1 MKINFFKKESKI
13 SIPSLNLKFRGEVHA
28 VEGVNAK
35 EKVFS
40 VTVPFTN
47 RPYANSL
54 TEAEIIKPS
63 DFEPISI
70 KEIKASQPFKVLSVE
85 PALPRKITSEERV
98 EFKISL
104 EGPDFNYSGPL
115 TLEFLEENREF
126 VHLEITKVVV
136 NSYGRSVEAESTLNM
151 LNVPKNHIFQQNLQ
165 LLKIL
170 NYGSKVEKI
179 TVDEPFEFEGSNPK
193 LPFVINDA
201 GSFVLSI
208 YIKAP
213 ESNFAGPLVVNLS

>member
-1 MKINFFKKESKI
+1 MKFGLFRKKNKINVPAI
-13 SIPSLNLKFRGEVHA
+13 NLKFRGELHSVG
-28 VEGVNAK
+28 GVSA
-35 EKVFS
+35 ESRIFS

-63 DFEPISI
+63 DFEPISLKGI
-70 KEIKASQPFKVLSVE
+70 QASQPFKVLAVE
-85 PALPRKITSEERV
+85 PALPRKITSEERA
-98 EFKISL
+98 EFKISI
-104 EGPDFNYSGPL
+104 EGPDYNYSGPL

-126 VHLEITKVVV
+126 VHLEISKVLL
-136 NSYGRSVEAESTLNM
+136 NGYGKSVEAESTLNM

-165 LLKIL
+165 LMKLL
-170 NYGSKVEKI
+170 SYGLKVERI
-179 TVDEPFEFEGSNPK
+179 SVDKPFEFEGSLPK

-213 ESNFAGPLVVNLS
+213 EENYAGPLVVTLY